1 LYQKLGENERGL
13 NVDFF
18 LCPKNNALFFYP
30 SQKKRV
36 TYQLALDSLAVWS
49 VPTNLPQKDAKQCF
63 QHGNAP

>member
-1 LYQKLGENERGL
+1 
-13 NVDFF
+13 VDFF